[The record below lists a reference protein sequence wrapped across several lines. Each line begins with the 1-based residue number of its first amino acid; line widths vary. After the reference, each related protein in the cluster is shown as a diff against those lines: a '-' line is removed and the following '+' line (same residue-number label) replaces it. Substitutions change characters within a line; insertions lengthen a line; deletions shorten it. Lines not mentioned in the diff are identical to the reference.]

1 MMNRTEAGFA
11 ELSVHRQ
18 RGSLRF
24 ERRLTTDL
32 ADAWSAVT
40 EPERIARWYA
50 PVTVQD
56 QWWITYCDDG
66 SQYAEGNILRCEP
79 EALIEVSWRATD
91 DADPATESLLRITL
105 IPEGPEVLL
114 VLEHE
119 ELLAADLIQYGP
131 GWHAFLDQ
139 LADTEQSAD
148 FSTRFSEL
156 QSQYEPLIAQR
167 Q

>member
-1 MMNRTEAGFA
+1 M
-11 ELSVHRQ
+11 
-18 RGSLRF
+18 
-24 ERRLTTDL
+24 
-32 ADAWSAVT
+32 
-40 EPERIARWYA
+40 
-50 PVTVQD
+50 
-56 QWWITYCDDG
+56 
-66 SQYAEGNILRCEP
+66 
-79 EALIEVSWRATD
+79 SWRATD